1 MATTHHNISGEL
13 TQELLAAGDEFN
25 VKAISLANVHA
36 STTCTVDLYIEKQLT
51 GKFYLAKNLALPV
64 GTTLVLEGGDVR
76 FSNGVAQFRRN
87 NKLNYMKYIGR
98 EVMTSPI
105 IGDITFTHNQNTTSN
120 TWVITHNLGRFPS
133 VTVVDSGNSIVQG
146 TVVYNS
152 NKQLTITFF
161 SGSQALAF
169 QGKAYLN

>member
-1 MATTHHNISGEL
+1 M
-13 TQELLAAGDEFN
+13 
-25 VKAISLANVHA
+25 
-36 STTCTVDLYIEKQLT
+36 
-51 GKFYLAKNLALPV
+51 
-64 GTTLVLEGGDVR
+64 R
-76 FSNGVAQFRRN
+76 
-87 NKLNYMKYIGR
+87 YIGR

-105 IGDITFTHNQNTTSN
+105 IGDITFTHNQNSTSS

-133 VTVVDSGNSIVQG
+133 VTVVDSGESIVQG

-161 SGSQALAF
+161 SKGVALAF